1 MMNTVLTW
9 LQQRRTTLLWVV
21 LFFPIL
27 WIAIIAAQCAETS
40 QNISEW
46 FLLFTDA
53 LNHPFFL
60 RWTAQTPRFIAGAGI
75 LYGFAISLYYSD
87 KGNRRPGEEH
97 GSAKWGLASQVNAK
111 YREKKSPLEN
121 IILTQCVWIGLD
133 GRKHRRNLNVLVI
146 GGSGAGKTRFY
157 AKPNLLQCN
166 CSYIVADPKG
176 ELLRAMG
183 GLLKEQGYEVTVLN
197 LVEMHESNGYNPF
210 RYLQSDSDAIKLITN
225 LIRNTTPKNASQNDP
240 FWEKSETAIL
250 TAFVLYL
257 MHEAREEDQNFSTV
271 MYLIENAATK
281 EEDEEYQS
289 PVDMLFDDLE
299 SHEPNHIA
307 VRYYRVFKQSA
318 GKTAKSILVSA
329 AVRLAT
335 FNLPEIAYIT
345 DHDDMDLGSLGD
357 RKRAI
362 FAVIPDNDTS
372 FNFLVGMLYSQAFQS
387 LYYRADHHYQGR
399 LPVHVHVIM
408 DEFANVALPDNFER
422 VLATM
427 RSREIS
433 VSIIL
438 QNMAQLKAMFKDS
451 WENITGNCDTLLY
464 LGGNEQSTHK
474 YISELLGKS
483 TIDTK
488 THGQSKG
495 KNGSW
500 STNFQQAGRELMT
513 PDEVRL
519 LDNNNALLF
528 VRGER
533 PIQDK
538 KYNLLQH
545 TNIRK
550 TEDGGGEPYHH
561 ELTRTVQFSQND
573 LEHMPDNN
581 TDWELMK

>member
-1 MMNTVLTW
+1 MKRNS
-9 LQQRRTTLLWVV
+9 TTLSWVV

-27 WIAIIAAQCAETS
+27 WLAILAAQCAEIS

-46 FLLFTDA
+46 LELFTDA
-53 LNHPFFL
+53 LNQPFFL
-60 RWTAQTPRFIAGAGI
+60 RWTAQTPKFIAGAGV
-75 LYGFAISLYYSD
+75 LYGFAISLYYSE

-97 GSAKWGLASQVNAK
+97 GSAKWGVAAQINAK
-111 YREKKSPLEN
+111 YRERKSPMEN
-121 IILTQCVWIGLD
+121 IILTQSVQIGLD
-133 GRKHRRNLNVLVI
+133 GRKHRRNLNVIAV
-146 GGSGAGKTRFY
+146 GGSGSGKTRFY
-157 AKPNLLQCN
+157 VKPNLLQCC

-176 ELLRAMG
+176 ELLRAVG
-183 GLLKEQGYEVTVLN
+183 GLLKSQGYDVKVLN
-197 LVEMHESNGYNPF
+197 LVEMQESDGYNPF
-210 RYLQSDSDAIKLITN
+210 RYLKSDSDAIKLITN

-240 FWEKSETAIL
+240 FWEKAETALL

-257 MHEAREEDQNFSTV
+257 MHEAREEDRNFSTV
-271 MYLIENAATK
+271 MWLIENAATK
-281 EEDEEYQS
+281 EENEEYES
-289 PVDMLFDDLE
+289 PVDMLFEDLE
-299 SHEPNHIA
+299 SYDPSHIA
-307 VRYYRVFKQSA
+307 VRYYKVFKQSA

-329 AVRLAT
+329 AVRLAV

-345 DHDDMDLGSLGD
+345 DRDDMDLGSLGD
-357 RKRAI
+357 HKRVI

-372 FNFLVGMLYSQAFQS
+372 FNFLVSMLYEQAFQA
-387 LYYRADHHYQGR
+387 LYYRADHHYHGR

-483 TIDTK
+483 TIDTR

-495 KNGSW
+495 RNGSW
-500 STNFQQAGRELMT
+500 STNFQQTGRELMT

-519 LDNNNALLF
+519 LDNENALLF
-528 VRGER
+528 IRGER

-538 KYNLLQH
+538 KYDLLH
-545 TNIRK
+545 HKNIRK
-550 TEDGGGEPYHH
+550 TEDGGGKPYHH
-561 ELTRTVQFSQND
+561 KTTTTIQFAVSD
-573 LEHMPDNN
+573 LDHMPDDN
-581 TDWELMK
+581 TDWDLME

>member
-1 MMNTVLTW
+1 MKNLFAWM
-9 LQQRRTTLLWVV
+9 QRNSTTLSWVV

-27 WIAIIAAQCAETS
+27 WLAILAAQCADMS
-40 QNISEW
+40 RNIFEW
-46 FLLFTDA
+46 FSLLTDA
-53 LNHPFFL
+53 LNNPFFL
-60 RWTAQTPRFIAGAGI
+60 RWTPQTPRFIACAGVI
-75 LYGFAISLYYSD
+75 YGFFIALHYSE

-97 GSAKWGLASQVNAK
+97 GSAQWGIAAQVNARYQDRK
-111 YREKKSPLEN
+111 APTQN
-121 IILTQCVWIGLD
+121 VILTQLVQIGMD
-133 GRKHRRNLNVLVI
+133 SYKHRRNLNVVVI

-157 AKPNLLQCN
+157 VIPNLLQCN
-166 CSYIVADPKG
+166 CSYIIADPKG
-176 ELLRAMG
+176 ELLRAVG
-183 GLLKEQGYEVTVLN
+183 GLLKEQGYDVKVIN
-197 LVEMHESNGYNPF
+197 LVEMEKSDGYNPF
-210 RYLQSDSDAIKLITN
+210 RYLKSDSDAIKLITN

-240 FWEKSETAIL
+240 FWEKSETALL

-257 MHEAREEDQNFSTV
+257 IHEAREEDQNFSMV

-281 EEDEEYQS
+281 EDDEQYQS
-289 PVDMLFDDLE
+289 PVDMLFEDLE
-299 SHEPNHIA
+299 SHDPNHIA
-307 VRYYRVFKQSA
+307 VRYYKVFKQSA

-329 AVRLAT
+329 AVRLAV

-345 DHDDMDLGSLGD
+345 DRDDMDLSTLGD

-372 FNFLVGMLYSQAFQS
+372 FNFLVGMLYAQAFQA
-387 LYYRADHHYQGR
+387 LYYQADHHYHGR

-438 QNMAQLKAMFKDS
+438 QNLAQLKSMFRDS

-483 TIDTK
+483 TIDTR

-495 KNGSW
+495 RNGSW

-519 LDNNNALLF
+519 LDNKNALLF
-528 VRGER
+528 IRGER
-533 PIQDK
+533 PVQDQ
-538 KYNLLQH
+538 KYDLLQH
-545 TNIRK
+545 KNIRK
-550 TEDGGGEPYHH
+550 TEHGGGKPYHYKK
-561 ELTRTVQFSQND
+561 TTTIQFAKND
-573 LEHMPDNN
+573 LEHMPDDN
-581 TDWELMK
+581 TDWDLME

>member
-1 MMNTVLTW
+1 ML
-9 LQQRRTTLLWVV
+9 
-21 LFFPIL
+21 
-27 WIAIIAAQCAETS
+27 AAQCAEIS
-40 QNISEW
+40 HNISEW
-46 FLLFTDA
+46 LVLFTDA
-53 LNHPFFL
+53 LNQPFFL
-60 RWTAQTPRFIAGAGI
+60 RWTAQTPRFIVGAGV
-75 LYGFAISLYYSD
+75 LYGFVISLYYSE

-97 GSAKWGLASQVNAK
+97 GSAKWGVAAQINAK
-111 YREKKSPLEN
+111 YRERKAPLPN
-121 IILTQCVWIGLD
+121 IILTQSVWLGLD

-166 CSYIVADPKG
+166 CSYIIADPKG

-183 GLLKEQGYEVTVLN
+183 GLLKSKGYDVKVLN
-197 LVEMHESNGYNPF
+197 LVEMQESDGYNPF
-210 RYLQSDSDAIKLITN
+210 HYLKSDSDAIKLITN
-225 LIRNTTPKNASQNDP
+225 LIRNTTPKNTSQNDP
-240 FWEKSETAIL
+240 FWEKSETALL

-271 MYLIENAATK
+271 MWLIENAATK
-281 EEDEEYQS
+281 EDDEEYQS
-289 PVDMLFDDLE
+289 PVDLLFEDLE
-299 SHEPNHIA
+299 NHDPSHIA
-307 VRYYRVFKQSA
+307 VRYYKVFKQSA

-329 AVRLAT
+329 AVRLAV

-372 FNFLVGMLYSQAFQS
+372 FNFLVGMLYAQAFQA
-387 LYYRADHHYQGR
+387 LYYRADHHYHGR

-483 TIDTK
+483 TIDTR

-495 KNGSW
+495 RNGSW
-500 STNFQQAGRELMT
+500 STNFQQTGRELMT

-528 VRGER
+528 IRGER
-533 PIQDK
+533 PVQDQ

-545 TNIRK
+545 KNIRK
-550 TEDGGGEPYHH
+550 TEDGGGEPYHRQ
-561 ELTRTVQFSQND
+561 TITTVQFAEND
-573 LEHMPDNN
+573 LEHMPDDN
-581 TDWELMK
+581 TDWDLMK